1 MEVVHQVRLLL
12 RRNVALRLRQ
22 PVILALELLWPV
34 VIFLVVMAARNAIP
48 PVAQPT
54 CYYKAWALP
63 SAGVVPF
70 VQSMICNIDDCQN
83 ATEYEDIPSYNGS
96 SLLNNERL
104 SVRELVANTM
114 PLITDQ
120 NITELVTAL
129 PKGMRLMRVAVD
141 ALSGPD
147 LSVLLDDGFPVK
159 DLLKDAN
166 QTRELLTS
174 INMTSEDIELTLDSS
189 IQLPQILEIRSQS
202 NFCDTIQDVP
212 SETSDI
218 FHKVRIHLCSVD
230 EDIRKDFF
238 RQLKSQ
244 LDVKNIVQTMG
255 LAMSELGRLDIGEIL
270 GNIGGLLANLQSSN
284 ILHQDAIKMVAM
296 ILEEIKFDQIDTK
309 VITLLIEDLEPLY
322 RDSEWSML
330 IQVLKELK
338 LPSMKEKSN
347 STRKIDS
354 DENGMPSLDGKEVAA
369 ALESSEKENEFNIQQ
384 NKANIFETVLGLADV
399 GIEMLKFLP
408 HNDSVRVQNVLK
420 YFAFSVDI
428 VDGLIPEIEK
438 SLKKD
443 NSTQFLEVVGDIL
456 GAVFLTV
463 AEGTKPNDLEDIEIS
478 KNVNFCNSREF
489 QKVVNS
495 SDWNN
500 SQALQRYACKISRIS
515 EKLRDSSDVINV
527 EKWRSSV
534 NKLRKFSNLERFSDM
549 HRNILKWQNEASAK

>member
-83 ATEYEDIPSYNGS
+83 ETEYEDIPSYNGS
-96 SLLNNERL
+96 S
-104 SVRELVANTM
+104 VRELVANTM
-114 PLITDQ
+114 PLIADQ

-159 DLLKDAN
+159 NLVKDTNRTKKLLS
-166 QTRELLTS
+166 S
-174 INMTSEDIELTLDSS
+174 INVTDDDIELILDSS

-202 NFCDTIQDVP
+202 NFCDTVP
-212 SETSDI
+212 DEPIDTSDI
-218 FHKVRIHLCSVD
+218 FHKIRRDLCNVD
-230 EDIRKDFF
+230 EDTRKDFF

-270 GNIGGLLANLQSSN
+270 GNIGVLLANLQSSN
-284 ILHQDAIKMVAM
+284 IFHQDAIKMVAM
-296 ILEEIKFDQIDTK
+296 ILDEIKFDQIDTK
-309 VITLLIEDLEPLY
+309 VITHLIEDLEPLY
-322 RDSEWSML
+322 RDSEWAML
-330 IQVLKELK
+330 IQVLKDLK
-338 LPSMKEKSN
+338 LPSMKEKS
-347 STRKIDS
+347 SSPRRIDM
-354 DENGMPSLDGKEVAA
+354 DENEKSSVKEEEVTA
-369 ALESSEKENEFNIQQ
+369 ALDSYENENDSNIQQ
-384 NKANIFETVLGLADV
+384 NTANIFETVLGIADV

-408 HNDSVRVQNVLK
+408 HNDSVQVQNVLK

-443 NSTQFLEVVGDIL
+443 NSTQFLEIIGDIL
-456 GAVFLTV
+456 GAVFLT
-463 AEGTKPNDLEDIEIS
+463 ASEGSKPSDFKNIEMS
-478 KNVNFCNSREF
+478 KNVNFCNVRDF
-489 QKVVNS
+489 QKIINS
-495 SDWNN
+495 SEWNN
-500 SQALQRYACKISRIS
+500 SQALQRYACRISRIS
-515 EKLRDSSDVINV
+515 EKTFSIFERSWFYGKGDRDLDLPW
-527 EKWRSSV
+527 EKRISFFMPTSPV
-534 NKLRKFSNLERFSDM
+534 L
-549 HRNILKWQNEASAK
+549 

>member
-1 MEVVHQVRLLL
+1 MEVHKQEQDMKELFRPSSIKDRMTVGNLTEILGLNEKGFQSVLENTDSDEELIFTTKQGIEKLL
-12 RRNVALRLRQ
+12 ACC
-22 PVILALELLWPV
+22 EE
-34 VIFLVVMAARNAIP
+34 IF
-48 PVAQPT
+48 
-54 CYYKAWALP
+54 
-63 SAGVVPF
+63 
-70 VQSMICNIDDCQN
+70 
-83 ATEYEDIPSYNGS
+83 
-96 SLLNNERL
+96 
-104 SVRELVANTM
+104 VRELVANTM

-189 IQLPQILEIRSQS
+189 IQLPQ
-202 NFCDTIQDVP
+202 
-212 SETSDI
+212 
-218 FHKVRIHLCSVD
+218 
-230 EDIRKDFF
+230 
-238 RQLKSQ
+238 
-244 LDVKNIVQTMG
+244 MG

-347 STRKIDS
+347 STRRIDT
-354 DENGMPSLDGKEVAA
+354 DENGMPSLEEKEVTAT
-369 ALESSEKENEFNIQQ
+369 LESSEEENEFNIQQ

-420 YFAFSVDI
+420 YFAFSVDV
-428 VDGLIPEIEK
+428 VDVCGLAIHQNDHQARRRFVERAQTEIA
-438 SLKKD
+438 
-443 NSTQFLEVVGDIL
+443 VVPDFHKQIL
-456 GAVFLTV
+456 FSDEAHFWLNGY
-463 AEGTKPNDLEDIEIS
+463 
-478 KNVNFCNSREF
+478 VNKQNCCIWSEANPQVYVETP
-489 QKVVNS
+489 
-495 SDWNN
+495 
-500 SQALQRYACKISRIS
+500 LHP
-515 EKLRDSSDVINV
+515 EKLTL
-527 EKWRSSV
+527 WCA
-534 NKLRKFSNLERFSDM
+534 LWAGG
-549 HRNILKWQNEASAK
+549 ILL